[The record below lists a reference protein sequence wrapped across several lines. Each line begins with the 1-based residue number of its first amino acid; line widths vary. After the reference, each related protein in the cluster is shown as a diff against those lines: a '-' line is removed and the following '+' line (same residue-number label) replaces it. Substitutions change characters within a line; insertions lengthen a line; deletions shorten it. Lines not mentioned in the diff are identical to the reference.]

1 MKSTFAS
8 GPIPVYELNYRGRRS
23 FFIRPTM
30 HKNYACIPT
39 IRRRC
44 STFLACVT
52 ATVMHGLAP
61 SNALRSINCCGPS
74 WILRLLG
81 WFWLDGLPPG
91 KGIDPTEPC
100 WVGRERRF
108 RSLILGL
115 FNVVRGLLRYQ
126 RNVCLCCIK
135 WSKSTA
141 PDRRLS
147 CPFKNLVKNW
157 SPSRPLVHE
166 LRQTQ

>member
-1 MKSTFAS
+1 MHTYNKKTMFDFPRLCYGDGHARP
-8 GPIPVYELNYRGRRS
+8 GPFQCPAVNQLLRPILGSSVVGLVLVGR
-23 FFIRPTM
+23 I
-30 HKNYACIPT
+30 A
-39 IRRRC
+39 
-44 STFLACVT
+44 
-52 ATVMHGLAP
+52 
-61 SNALRSINCCGPS
+61 
-74 WILRLLG
+74 
-81 WFWLDGLPPG
+81 PG